1 MIEVMAVEPLLE
13 LQGAAGAGEDRLSSG
28 GGTDVGIIRLIH
40 TEFFDEDDMGGLL
53 HQPGCLAL
61 VGYRQRTTDAG
72 DAKRDVTAA
81 ILLNKASSDWE
92 LKCRPPFSGDRPLFV
107 VSLL

>member
-1 MIEVMAVEPLLE
+1 MIEVMATVAPLEKEAVEALLE

-61 VGYRQRTTDAG
+61 VGYRQRTTTDAG

-81 ILLNKASSDWE
+81 IPLNKVTI
-92 LKCRPPFSGDRPLFV
+92 P
-107 VSLL
+107 